1 MIAAVTLPLAIKALH
16 IMAAFAAFGLPFAY
30 PALIPYVRRHHPTAL
45 AAVHDTQHRFS
56 VWLTGPGTVTL
67 FAAGV
72 YLATKEHQ
80 WDQFYVQAG
89 LTAIVV
95 ITLAGGLITRDTAR
109 LATLASAGGA
119 DGTPSAEYE
128 RVYRRYLLTESA
140 LGALVLVVIFLM
152 TVRP

>member
-1 MIAAVTLPLAIKALH
+1 MTRGSCDTVWTSPSANTAPL
-16 IMAAFAAFGLPFAY
+16 
-30 PALIPYVRRHHPTAL
+30 T
-45 AAVHDTQHRFS
+45 S
-56 VWLTGPGTVTL
+56 TVTL

-80 WDQFYVQAG
+80 WDQPYVQAG
-89 LTAIVV
+89 LTAIVIIAV
-95 ITLAGGLITRDTAR
+95 AGGLITRDTAR
-109 LATLASAGGA
+109 LATLAREAFGG
-119 DGTPSAEYE
+119 PEYE